1 MKIYL
6 DACCLNRPFDDQSQA
21 RIRVESEIIIFIL
34 SRIYEKEWEWIG
46 SEILE
51 LELEQTPNV
60 EKRERLILSA
70 SRSDTSVKIEQIE
83 NIRSHELEKFG
94 FHSFD
99 ALHIACAE
107 SGKADI
113 FLTTDDKLLKLAT
126 RCSNKLKVTVAN
138 PLTWLLEEQVTWNAS
153 IQ

>member
-6 DACCLNRPFDDQSQA
+6 DACCLNRPFDEQSQL
-21 RIRVESEIIIFIL
+21 RIRLESEVIIFIL

-51 LELEQTPNV
+51 IELEQTPNV

-70 SRSDTSVKIEQIE
+70 SRSDTSVKIEQME
-83 NIRSHELEKFG
+83 DMRAHELEKLG
-94 FHSFD
+94 FHAFD

-126 RCSNKLKVTVAN
+126 HQSDQLKVSVAN
-138 PLTWLLEEQVTWNAS
+138 PLTWLLEEQVKWTAS

>member
-1 MKIYL
+1 MYDLKTCNHL
-6 DACCLNRPFDDQSQA
+6 
-21 RIRVESEIIIFIL
+21 
-34 SRIYEKEWEWIG
+34 KEWEWIG

-70 SRSDTSVKIEQIE
+70 SRSDFSINIEQIE
-83 NIRSHELEKFG
+83 DMRAHELEKLG

-126 RCSNKLKVTVAN
+126 RQSEQLKVTVAN
-138 PLTWLLEEQVTWNAS
+138 PLTWLLEEQVKWNAL